1 MKLFLESGN
10 RTHGERVTL
19 AVVAHVAR
27 ATAVDERVVGIVLR
41 VGVGFARPA
50 DSRCGFAADLLERF
64 VEATEPGVV
73 HFNCFMPGR
82 AAEALA
88 VFGGSFLCALEIESA
103 R

>member
-10 RTHGERVTL
+10 RTHGERVIL
-19 AVVAHVAR
+19 VAVAHVAR
-27 ATAVDERVVGIVLR
+27 VAVVEEREVGIELR
-41 VGVGFARPA
+41 VWVGVARPA

-64 VEATEPGVV
+64 VEAMEPGVV
-73 HFNCFMPGR
+73 HFDCFMPGR

-88 VFGGSFLCALEIESA
+88 VFGGRFLCALEIESA